1 MVGVGLVSVVHGAR
15 VLYARLCMPIMPFLP
30 TLLVETRFVHCHA
43 WYHWYVRIRTNLC
56 HMELLLHESRHE
68 RRHES
73 RHESSRA
80 RARARA
86 RTHAHMH
93 AHTRTRT
100 HTRTHARTHA
110 RTHRR
115 THARTDART
124 HPRARTHART
134 HTRTDTRKHT
144 RSGAAV
150 SLGLQRR
157 CLSRCVLPDSW
168 ARHCPRIGFW
178 PCPDE
183 CAKGWASGF
192 QCCESRAYPG
202 SLLAS

>member
-1 MVGVGLVSVVHGAR
+1 MVGVGLVSVENGAR

-100 HTRTHARTHA
+100 YAHTH
-110 RTHRR
+110 

-124 HPRARTHART
+124 HAQTDARTYGRPHAPTRAHTRT
-134 HTRTDTRKHT
+134 HTHT
-144 RSGAAV
+144 HGHTKAHT
-150 SLGLQRR
+150 QRR
-157 CLSRCVLPDSW
+157 CRFFGAAAALFKSVRAAGVLGTTLPTNW
-168 ARHCPRIGFW
+168 F
-178 PCPDE
+178 
-183 CAKGWASGF
+183 
-192 QCCESRAYPG
+192 
-202 SLLAS
+202 LALP